1 MCDEKWMREAL
12 REAEFALKEGEVPV
26 GAVIVKNDELIA
38 KAHNRCIQS
47 NDPTSHAEL
56 SAMRDAFA
64 KLGSLADCTLYVTLE
79 PCAMCTGA
87 LIQMH
92 LPRLVFGAYN
102 ALTGCCGSKLDLTDH
117 WLDWSSETIGGILE
131 ASSQALLTQFFAE
144 LRV

>member
-12 REAEFALKEGEVPV
+12 REAEYALTEGEVPV

>member
-12 REAEFALKEGEVPV
+12 REAEFALTEGEVPV